1 MDQPHKRNSLPWIAA
16 FIGLALFGAFIGW
29 AFYASE
35 SLGGGWESLR
45 PVLPAVILGL
55 IAVGG
60 LTGVLMWLAFYSSRN
75 GYDEPFEFDDDNK
88 P

>member
-1 MDQPHKRNSLPWIAA
+1 MDQPRRSSLPWIAA

-45 PVLPAVILGL
+45 PILPAVIFGL

-75 GYDEPFEFDDDNK
+75 GYDEPFEFDDDAK